1 MLDKNS
7 ESHVHVEAIEE
18 PPPPGKSI
26 AFGLE
31 RMGLI
36 AVKAPILS
44 MIILAVLIVAAIF
57 GIYRIKIDDSLSQ
70 LFRSDS
76 KDYKQYEAVTKR
88 FPATEFDVLVV
99 VEGKTLLARENL
111 EKIRDMVTDL
121 QLVEGVRGLVS
132 LFSARQAPEPGKLPA
147 ALFPPELPQ
156 GAAYDKFVETVKT
169 NEIIRGKLLS
179 EDGTL
184 ALIVLSLEPSVVSS
198 NDLGKVVGE
207 MRKIMADDLSGSGL
221 NAQLSGV
228 PVMQLEI
235 RNAVKR
241 DGLTYNILGILAGCI
256 IAIIFFRKISFMVV
270 AAFPPIIAILLALGG
285 LGWAGFNL
293 NMFLNVMTP
302 LIMVISFSDSMQLTF
317 AARDRLI
324 AGQDKLTAFT
334 NAVLVV
340 GPACVLTH
348 GTAGISF
355 IALQFSDSELIRKF
369 GEAGLAATIIALIA
383 VLSLVPVFGVL
394 FVRNEKIFAVKFQSA
409 DAGVQALRNFCY
421 WIAVRM
427 VGRPGLFSL
436 LAVLLVAGLG
446 FIYATLE
453 PRYRLADQVPDK
465 RQAVAASSR
474 LDAKLT
480 GANPIDVLIEFP
492 KGASLYA
499 PDTLKTIAEVHAM
512 VEKSAGVGNVWSLET
527 LRRWLAEKAGSNDVA
542 TLKEYV
548 SVIPEHLVRRFIS
561 ADQDAVVVSGRVPD
575 LDSSEILPV
584 IDKLDKALDK
594 VRAEHPGFEIAVTGL
609 SAIAARNSANMISK
623 LNHGLTIEFLLV
635 AIFIGLAFRSV
646 VVMFSCILPGI
657 FPVVASGTVLW
668 ILGEGLQFAS
678 VVALTVSF
686 GLGLSATI
694 HFLNRLRLESKPGI
708 TSGTGGRARHRAG
721 RSGADPDHGGAGLR
735 PRRHRVLRPAVAAA
749 VRLAQRVLDDRSPG
763 RGSLHPAADLDV
775 PDQPVGKD
783 SRRQSRQACGMTSL
797 LNNSG
802 CQTTRGCRP
811 TAAEEGLRNDVCR
824 ISCSPCGRCRR
835 LPRRR
840 AHLSFLSHRA
850 DPDAGLAGRRAARGR
865 GGVPNLPAAATGALP
880 SRIEEARPRPASAC
894 GGVRPISL
902 SVEPGRRREGRVCL
916 RERHQGLGALSAAAL
931 DLVRHRDLRHP
942 VGSIAGDAA
951 RMARQ

>member
-1 MLDKNS
+1 MPEKNS
-7 ESHVHVEAIEE
+7 ESEVHVDVVEQRPTA
-18 PPPPGKSI
+18 SI

-31 RMGLI
+31 RIGLI
-36 AVKAPILS
+36 AVQAPILS
-44 MIILAVLIVAAIF
+44 CFVLVLLMIGAIF
-57 GIYRIKIDDSLSQ
+57 GIERIKIDDSLSQ
-70 LFRSDS
+70 LFRSNS

-147 ALFPPELPQ
+147 ALFPSELPE
-156 GAAYDKFVETVKT
+156 GAAYDKFAETVKA

-184 ALIVLSLEPSVVSS
+184 ALVVLSLEPSIVGS
-198 NDLGKVVGE
+198 NDLTKAVADI
-207 MRKIMADDLSGSGL
+207 RKIMADDLAGSGL

-256 IAIIFFRKISFMVV
+256 IAIVFFRKVSFMII

-324 AGQDKLTAFT
+324 AGQDKYTAFR

-355 IALQFSDSELIRKF
+355 IALQFSDSDLIRKF

-394 FVRNEKIFAVKFQSA
+394 FVRNEKVFAVKFQSA

-436 LAVLLVAGLG
+436 IALVFVGGLAVV
-446 FIYATLE
+446 YANLE

-480 GANPIDVLIEFP
+480 GANPIDVLIESRRGQSP
-492 KGASLYA
+492 YS
-499 PDTLKTIAEVHAM
+499 PETLKTIAEVHAM
-512 VEKSAGVGNVWSLET
+512 VETAAGVGNVWSLET

-561 ADQDAVVVSGRVPD
+561 ADQNAVVVSGRVPD
-575 LDSSEILPV
+575 IDSSALLPV
-584 IDKLDKALDK
+584 VNKLDKALDT
-594 VRAEHPGFEIAVTGL
+594 VRAEH
-609 SAIAARNSANMISK
+609 
-623 LNHGLTIEFLLV
+623 
-635 AIFIGLAFRSV
+635 
-646 VVMFSCILPGI
+646 
-657 FPVVASGTVLW
+657 
-668 ILGEGLQFAS
+668 
-678 VVALTVSF
+678 
-686 GLGLSATI
+686 
-694 HFLNRLRLESKPGI
+694 
-708 TSGTGGRARHRAG
+708 
-721 RSGADPDHGGAGLR
+721 
-735 PRRHRVLRPAVAAA
+735 
-749 VRLAQRVLDDRSPG
+749 
-763 RGSLHPAADLDV
+763 
-775 PDQPVGKD
+775 
-783 SRRQSRQACGMTSL
+783 
-797 LNNSG
+797 
-802 CQTTRGCRP
+802 
-811 TAAEEGLRNDVCR
+811 
-824 ISCSPCGRCRR
+824 
-835 LPRRR
+835 
-840 AHLSFLSHRA
+840 
-850 DPDAGLAGRRAARGR
+850 
-865 GGVPNLPAAATGALP
+865 
-880 SRIEEARPRPASAC
+880 
-894 GGVRPISL
+894 
-902 SVEPGRRREGRVCL
+902 
-916 RERHQGLGALSAAAL
+916 
-931 DLVRHRDLRHP
+931 
-942 VGSIAGDAA
+942 
-951 RMARQ
+951 